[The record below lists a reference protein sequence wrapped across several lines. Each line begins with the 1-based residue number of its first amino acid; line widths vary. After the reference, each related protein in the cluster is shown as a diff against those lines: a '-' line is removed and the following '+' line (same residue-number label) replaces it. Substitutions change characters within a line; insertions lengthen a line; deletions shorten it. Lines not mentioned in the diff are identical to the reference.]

1 MPIIVKLEV
10 MMVKRKMLLNELSE
24 KVDITISNLSI
35 LNTCKANAVRFS
47 AN

>member
-10 MMVKRKMLLNELSE
+10 MMVKQKMLLNELSE

-35 LNTCKANAVRFS
+35 LKTCKANTVRFS